1 MRRTAIEEPRTNS
14 AANEVQ
20 EEEAELAVRA
30 ASAELADQVAS
41 AVRAASAEPVV
52 PVELAV
58 RAALAELVVPVELA
72 VRAALAEL
80 VVPVELAVRA
90 VLAGLADQVVVLEPA
105 RAQVAAELPRVPV
118 VVALRTK
125 SVTVARRCGLL
136 AALAEEDLAAVAE
149 TTHEPAA
156 IGAAAVWAA
165 ADIVEEAAADAVAAE

>member
-1 MRRTAIEEPRTNS
+1 
-14 AANEVQ
+14 EV
-20 EEEAELAVRA
+20 
-30 ASAELADQVAS
+30 
-41 AVRAASAEPVV
+41 
-52 PVELAV
+52 
-58 RAALAELVVPVELA
+58 
-72 VRAALAEL
+72 

-90 VLAGLADQVVVLEPA
+90 VLAGLAVEVVVREPA
-105 RAQVAAELPRVPV
+105 RAQVAAEPRVGV

-165 ADIVEEAAADAVAAE
+165 ADIVEEAAADAVAA

>member
-41 AVRAASAEPVV
+41 AVRAASAEP
-52 PVELAV
+52 
-58 RAALAELVVPVELA
+58 VVPVELA

>member
-41 AVRAASAEPVV
+41 AVQAAS
-52 PVELAV
+52 
-58 RAALAELVVPVELA
+58 AELVVPVELA